1 MTLSHLSPVIALQDT
16 PMDAKLAEIRTA
28 LASGTVVPF
37 IGADALA
44 TVTHGAD
51 GRKIPATS
59 DELILA
65 LNNGQPMAPR
75 LMYEFPRAAM
85 NVELKRGR
93 SAVNRFMEQTY
104 GDPGWQEAPLHRWL
118 AGLELPYL
126 IDLNRDTGLQKL
138 YASRPHTLIVGT
150 ARIASGLR
158 YKLYR
163 HDGQAYG
170 PAVADDAIDP
180 AAAVLFKP
188 CGTPWPEPSWIAS
201 DADYVDYITEL
212 MGGFAIPP
220 FLKERRKGLRY
231 LVAGTRLNRD
241 TVRMILAEFIFGAAQ
256 PAGWVMIAEPND
268 KERRFCA
275 RLGLELV
282 EADVHELAGLA
293 EAAAA

>member
-1 MTLSHLSPVIALQDT
+1 MLRRELEDHRQKD
-16 PMDAKLAEIRTA
+16 K
-28 LASGTVVPF
+28 
-37 IGADALA
+37 
-44 TVTHGAD
+44 AD
-51 GRKIPATS
+51 GKGRH
-59 DELILA
+59 ILA
-65 LNNGQPMAPR
+65 RVAPAREARNIARRR
-75 LMYEFPRAAM
+75 LKTVGPEENPGKADEMKRPEDADEPPRA
-85 NVELKRGR
+85 
-93 SAVNRFMEQTY
+93 
-104 GDPGWQEAPLHRWL
+104 
-118 AGLELPYL
+118 
-126 IDLNRDTGLQKL
+126 
-138 YASRPHTLIVGT
+138 
-150 ARIASGLR
+150 
-158 YKLYR
+158 
-163 HDGQAYG
+163 
-170 PAVADDAIDP
+170 VAEGGEN
-180 AAAVLFKP
+180 AA
-188 CGTPWPEPSWIAS
+188 WIAS

>member
-1 MTLSHLSPVIALQDT
+1 
-16 PMDAKLAEIRTA
+16 MDATLAEIRA
-28 LASGTVVPF
+28 GLAAGNVVPF
-37 IGADALA
+37 LGADVLA
-44 TVTHGAD
+44 DVRHTQD

-85 NVELKRGR
+85 NIELKRGR
-93 SAVNRFMEQTY
+93 STVNRSLLGIY
-104 GDPGWQEAPLHRWL
+104 GDNGWSEAAVHRWL
-118 AGLELPYL
+118 AEQKLPYV

-138 YASRPHTLIVGT
+138 YADRPHTLIVGT

-170 PAVADDAIDP
+170 PATAEESEIDTSAP
-180 AAAVLFKP
+180 ILFKP
-188 CGTPWPEPSWIAS
+188 CGTPWPEPQWIAS

-220 FLKERRKGLRY
+220 FLKERRQGLKY
-231 LVAGTRLNRD
+231 LVVGARLNRD
-241 TVRMILAEFIFGAAQ
+241 TIRMLLSDFIYGAAQ
-256 PAGWVMIAEPND
+256 PSGWALIAEPND

-275 RLGLELV
+275 RLGLTVV
-282 EADVHELAGLA
+282 ETDVRDLAGLT
-293 EAAAA
+293 ETAAA